1 MEIELENF
9 KVLQFNSLFTAKREQ
24 KWWEIFA
31 YVDVI
36 SRKKKKRKKRWREN
50 FLFSHFAFYAGE
62 DKNKWQKIKK

>member
-1 MEIELENF
+1 MEIELENC

-36 SRKKKKRKKRWREN
+36 SRKKKKGKKGGGRI
-50 FLFSHFAFYAGE
+50 FYSHILLSMLGRIRI
-62 DKNKWQKIKK
+62 NGKK

>member
-1 MEIELENF
+1 MEIELENC

-36 SRKKKKRKKRWREN
+36 SRKKKKEKKVEGEFSILAFC
-50 FLFSHFAFYAGE
+50 FLCWGG
-62 DKNKWQKIKK
+62 

>member
-1 MEIELENF
+1 MEIELENC

-36 SRKKKKRKKRWREN
+36 SRKKKKGKKGGGRI
-50 FLFSHFAFYAGE
+50 FYYRILLSMLGRIRI
-62 DKNKWQKIKK
+62 NGKK